1 MQTFFY
7 ARVSTG
13 QQTTENQAL
22 DVQRAGFAIDL
33 SYEDQISG
41 KVPAADRPGFARM
54 LDTIARTNPP
64 KRLIVTKLDRL
75 GRDAAD
81 IHATVNRLSDLG
93 CGVKV
98 LQLGDVDLTSGAG
111 KIILGTLAAVAE
123 VERDM
128 IVERTMAGL
137 ERAKNQGKRLG
148 RPKATTPEMEA
159 DILKALRQGDSV
171 AKVARQFGV
180 SRPTVDRVAQAQA

>member
-1 MQTFFY
+1 
-7 ARVSTG
+7 
-13 QQTTENQAL
+13 
-22 DVQRAGFAIDL
+22 
-33 SYEDQISG
+33 
-41 KVPAADRPGFARM
+41 M
-54 LDTIARTNPP
+54 LDTISRTNPP

-111 KIILGTLAAVAE
+111 KIVLGTLAAVAE

-128 IVERTMAGL
+128 IIERTVAGL
-137 ERAKNQGKRLG
+137 ERAKTQGKRLG
-148 RPKATTPEMEA
+148 RPKATDA
-159 DILKALRQGDSV
+159 DTDAAILAALESGHSV
-171 AKVARQFGV
+171 AKVARDFGV
-180 SRPTVDRVAQAQA
+180 SRPTVDRVKARQVA